1 MAERER
7 LFNLNPLRFEETV
20 DQHKWFNLQDEFKT
34 RGVSLSQSLLIWE
47 EESRSA
53 WLLTDLENK
62 KTYDIQLAEDSDQ
75 QPTMM
80 VWEQSSEV
88 EQPFALTDTE
98 AILSR
103 LQSAQGTDQGFIDFL
118 KRINLDELDLEGL
131 KRSNLSEAGFSFES
145 VHQDLSTVHSML
157 REILTAPREWLL
169 NISRMVVHS
178 LNRYLPQFYENVRNI
193 ENFQISNENPRETHD
208 NLLQNISNSCGSV
221 KEPLGHI
228 VAYLSSRKVEQL
240 AIEINDT
247 VTAAVDR
254 LETETNRAE
263 EINNEAEKKQAAIQQ
278 EFDRLKIEV
287 ENKLAEKPISQYK
300 TIFADQ
306 AKEHY
311 KGARN
316 WLKMAG
322 GTTVLFFA
330 AFVGLTIWLGSEDSG
345 LTGTLRNLFTKGF
358 LLSPIY
364 VWLNR
369 SIKNYTAQKHLE
381 VINIHR
387 QNALETF
394 DTFVAAA
401 GDNRETRD
409 AVLLSATDAIFD
421 ANQTGYLS
429 AKGSGSDSSK
439 GPVQQVIREFISD
452 KSSFKKL
459 EESAVGIRPHL
470 CNTEV
475 KSR

>member
-1 MAERER
+1 MAEGQILFSLDPER
-7 LFNLNPLRFEETV
+7 FRIAWDSLNLSYPNSS
-20 DQHKWFNLQDEFKT
+20 NLQREFRTK
-34 RGVSLSQSLLIWE
+34 GISLSQSLLTWQG
-47 EESRSA
+47 ESGNT
-53 WLLTDLENK
+53 WLLADFENQ
-62 KTYDIQLAEDSDQ
+62 KTYDIEVVGDTAENQRVEVS
-75 QPTMM
+75 
-80 VWEQSSEV
+80 EQSTEA
-88 EQPFALTDTE
+88 EQPFTLTNTE
-98 AILSR
+98 TILLQ
-103 LQSAQGTDQGFIDFL
+103 LQSVYQGTDQGFIDFL
-118 KRINLDELDLEGL
+118 KRINLDEIDLERL
-131 KRSNLSEAGFSFES
+131 KRSDLSGAGFSFEL
-145 VHQDLSTVHSML
+145 VHQDLSIVYSML
-157 REILTAPREWLL
+157 REILASSHEWMSNFPRWTARD
-169 NISRMVVHS
+169 VVRQH
-178 LNRYLPQFYENVRNI
+178 LQQFYENVREI
-193 ENFQISNENPRETHD
+193 EDFAISDENPKQTHD
-208 NLLQNISNSCGSV
+208 NLLQGISSFCDTAKGS
-221 KEPLGHI
+221 LRDI
-228 VAYLSSRKVEQL
+228 VGYLSSGKVSQRKAEVDALVAKLKTENNR
-240 AIEINDT
+240 ADGIIN
-247 VTAAVDR
+247 
-254 LETETNRAE
+254 ETEKKL
-263 EINNEAEKKQAAIQQ
+263 AEKQ
-278 EFDRLKIEV
+278 EEVNQLILKMQ
-287 ENKLAEKPISQYK
+287 NQLTEKPISQYK

-306 AKEHY
+306 AKGHY

-429 AKGSGSDSSK
+429 VKGSGSDSKS
-439 GPVQQVIREFISD
+439 PVQQVIREIIPDRSPP
-452 KSSFKKL
+452 K
-459 EESAVGIRPHL
+459 
-470 CNTEV
+470 N
-475 KSR
+475 